1 MYLKFPFVN
10 LRPQILT
17 GVEKRILEK
26 AAEMFLTLGV
36 KSVTM
41 DEIAGELGMSK
52 KTIYAHYGT
61 KTKLIEATALF
72 MFERISQGIEDLSRG
87 QKDPIEELFTIK
99 DFALEHLRDE
109 RSSPQYQLQKY
120 YPKIFASLKTRQQDL
135 MEAYIQKNLKR
146 GISEGVYRNE
156 IPVVFTSQIYFVGM
170 MGIKDRDI
178 FLEKEYSMNQLI
190 NLHLEYH
197 VRAIATEKGIHIL
210 NELLNTTAQ

>member
-1 MYLKFPFVN
+1 M
-10 LRPQILT
+10 
-17 GVEKRILEK
+17 EKKILEK

-61 KTKLIEATALF
+61 KTKLIEATALHI
-72 MFERISQGIEDLSRG
+72 FERISQGIEELSQG

-120 YPKIFASLKTRQQDL
+120 YPKIYAALKTKQQAL
-135 MEAYIQKNLKR
+135 MQSHITKNLEK
-146 GISEGVYRNE
+146 GILEGFYRKE
-156 IPVVFTSQIYFVGM
+156 IPLMFTSRIYFVGM

-178 FLEKEYSMNQLI
+178 FQEKDFSMSQLI

-210 NELLNTTAQ
+210 NALLNKKTR

>member
-1 MYLKFPFVN
+1 
-10 LRPQILT
+10 
-17 GVEKRILEK
+17 
-26 AAEMFLTLGV
+26 MFLTLGV

-87 QKDPIEELFTIK
+87 QKNPIEELFTIK

-120 YPKIFASLKTRQQDL
+120 YPKIFATLKTRQQTL
-135 MEAYIQKNLKR
+135 MEAYIQKNLER
-146 GISEGVYRNE
+146 GISEGVYRAQ
-156 IPVVFTSQIYFVGM
+156 IPIVFTSQIYFVGM
-170 MGIKDRDI
+170 IGIKDRDI
-178 FLEKEYSMNQLI
+178 FDEKEYSMNQLI

-197 VRAIATEKGIHIL
+197 VRAIATEKGIDIL
-210 NELLNTTAQ
+210 NELLNKTAQ